1 MSANLKRSAA
11 RLLKFA
17 KLKKTDAKKFLKSV
31 SRNIINA
38 LSEIAFNIREGVVN
52 VSTRIKNSKLVKAL
66 AEKRLPLK
74 NKYRL
79 LCAAVAPVVVQS
91 IVASV
96 IKILEV
102 FKNG

>member
-1 MSANLKRSAA
+1 MSANLKRSAV
-11 RLLKFA
+11 RLLKFV
-17 KLKKTDAKKFLKSV
+17 KLKKADAKKFLKTV

-52 VSTRIKNSKLVKAL
+52 VSTRIKNSKLVRAL

-79 LCAAVAPVVVQS
+79 LCAAVARVIVQS

-96 IKILEV
+96 IEILEV

>member
-17 KLKKTDAKKFLKSV
+17 KLKKADAKKFLKSV

-52 VSTRIKNSKLVKAL
+52 VATNIKNSKLVKAL

-79 LCAAVAPVVVQS
+79 LCTAVAPIIVQS
-91 IVASV
+91 VVASV
-96 IKILEV
+96 IAILEV